1 MKNDEQNSRKEYLNE
16 RELLIKTEN
25 EMSKSFDKA
34 MITLSAGALALS
46 ITFIDKLVASI
57 IAGRVY
63 LILSWIGFV
72 VALLSILISFL
83 LSQSAFRKQREIL
96 DQKQRE
102 ILDHVYAGEG
112 NQSRNCYSIIT
123 NWLNIISVCFFIFGT
138 ITLVIFCSINL

>member
-25 EMSKSFDKA
+25 EMSKSFDRA
-34 MITLSAGALALS
+34 MITLSAGALASS

-83 LSQSAFRKQREIL
+83 LSQSAFRKQR
-96 DQKQRE
+96 
-102 ILDHVYAGEG
+102 
-112 NQSRNCYSIIT
+112 
-123 NWLNIISVCFFIFGT
+123 
-138 ITLVIFCSINL
+138 